1 MAGQGVYE
9 TLYTAYSGTL
19 SSVTNTYVGQWT
31 PVATAALGA
40 SGVLYFILLGFL
52 VIRGAVQRPLAEL
65 AVSAMKFALAM
76 AAWAADQSAGNKS
89 EEPDSFD
96 VEPPILKQDLS
107 DEPLPN
113 GDMARLEKQLARAK
127 QNAAGAERLY
137 KIGVLAKA
145 EVEQRLLKVVRCESD
160 LANAR
165 VARAKEE
172 LAEKESQ
179 LATGEI
185 TRDELESIKT
195 ALAQLTEAA
204 QVAMAKRERAEL
216 EAAEAN
222 LRRQQKLLKLGIAG
236 KDDVDRAQ
244 EKLDAA
250 LAGPAL

>member
-1 MAGQGVYE
+1 M
-9 TLYTAYSGTL
+9 TR
-19 SSVTNTYVGQWT
+19 
-31 PVATAALGA
+31 
-40 SGVLYFILLGFL
+40 I
-52 VIRGAVQRPLAEL
+52 
-65 AVSAMKFALAM
+65 FALLVTAFAMAM

-96 VEPPILKQDLS
+96 VEPPILKQNLS

-113 GDMARLEKQLARAK
+113 GDMARLEKQLERAK
-127 QNAAGAERLY
+127 QNAAGAERLG
-137 KIGVLAKA
+137 KIGVLAKM
-145 EVEQRLLKVVRCESD
+145 EVEQRLLKVVRYESD

-185 TRDELESIKT
+185 TKDELEAVKT

-204 QVAMAKRERAEL
+204 QVAAAKRERAEL

-222 LRRQQKLLKLGIAG
+222 LRRQQKLLKLGIG
-236 KDDVDRAQ
+236 QKSDVTHAE
-244 EKLDAA
+244 EKLAE
-250 LAGPAL
+250 LKGQKN

>member
-1 MAGQGVYE
+1 MARI
-9 TLYTAYSGTL
+9 LAPL
-19 SSVTNTYVGQWT
+19 
-31 PVATAALGA
+31 VAL
-40 SGVLYFILLGFL
+40 
-52 VIRGAVQRPLAEL
+52 
-65 AVSAMKFALAM
+65 FALAI
-76 AAWAADQSAGNKS
+76 AVWGADQSADNKS

-96 VEPPILKQDLS
+96 VEPPILKQNLS

-113 GDMARLEKQLARAK
+113 GDMARLEKQLGRAK

-137 KIGVLAKA
+137 KIGVLAKL

-172 LAEKESQ
+172 LTEKESQ

-185 TRDELESIKT
+185 TRDELESMKT

-204 QVAMAKRERAEL
+204 QVATAKRERAEL

-244 EKLDAA
+244 EKLAELKA
-250 LAGPAL
+250 QKN

>member
-1 MAGQGVYE
+1 MARIFALPV
-9 TLYTAYSGTL
+9 TL
-19 SSVTNTYVGQWT
+19 
-31 PVATAALGA
+31 
-40 SGVLYFILLGFL
+40 
-52 VIRGAVQRPLAEL
+52 
-65 AVSAMKFALAM
+65 FALAM
-76 AAWAADQSAGNKS
+76 VAWAADQSAGNKS

-96 VEPPILKQDLS
+96 VEPPILKQNLS

-113 GDMARLEKQLARAK
+113 GDMARLEKQLERAR

-185 TRDELESIKT
+185 TRDELESMKT
-195 ALAQLTEAA
+195 ALAQLTEVAQAA
-204 QVAMAKRERAEL
+204 AAKRERAEL

-222 LRRQQKLLKLGIAG
+222 LRRQQKLLKLGIG
-236 KDDVDRAQ
+236 QKSDVTQAE
-244 EKLDAA
+244 EKVAELKADKK
-250 LAGPAL
+250 

>member
-1 MAGQGVYE
+1 MARILALPV
-9 TLYTAYSGTL
+9 TLL
-19 SSVTNTYVGQWT
+19 
-31 PVATAALGA
+31 
-40 SGVLYFILLGFL
+40 
-52 VIRGAVQRPLAEL
+52 
-65 AVSAMKFALAM
+65 ALAM
-76 AAWAADQSAGNKS
+76 AVCAADQSAANKS

-96 VEPPILKQDLS
+96 VEPPILKQNLS
-107 DEPLPN
+107 DEPLPD
-113 GDMARLEKQLARAK
+113 GDMARLEKQLQRAR
-127 QNAAGAERLY
+127 QNASGAERLY
-137 KIGVLAKA
+137 KIGVLAKM
-145 EVEQRLLKVVRCESD
+145 EVEQRLLKVVRYESD

-185 TRDELESIKT
+185 TKDELESIKT

-204 QVAMAKRERAEL
+204 QVATAKREQAEL

-244 EKLDAA
+244 EKLAELKA
-250 LAGPAL
+250 PKN

>member
-1 MAGQGVYE
+1 MARIFAPLVTAFAVAMATWAAGQ
-9 TLYTAYSGTL
+9 S
-19 SSVTNTYVGQWT
+19 
-31 PVATAALGA
+31 
-40 SGVLYFILLGFL
+40 
-52 VIRGAVQRPLAEL
+52 AE
-65 AVSAMKFALAM
+65 
-76 AAWAADQSAGNKS
+76 NKS

-96 VEPPILKQDLS
+96 VEPPILKQNLS

-113 GDMARLEKQLARAK
+113 GDLARLEKQLERAK

-137 KIGVLAKA
+137 KIGVLAKV
-145 EVEQRLLKVVRCESD
+145 EVEQRLLKVVRYESD

-185 TRDELESIKT
+185 TRDELESMKT

-204 QVAMAKRERAEL
+204 QAATAKREHAEL

-222 LRRQQKLLKLGIAG
+222 LRRQQTLLKLGIG
-236 KDDVDRAQ
+236 QKSDVTRAE
-244 EKLDAA
+244 EKIAELKAQKN
-250 LAGPAL
+250 

>member
-1 MAGQGVYE
+1 MARIFALPV
-9 TLYTAYSGTL
+9 TL
-19 SSVTNTYVGQWT
+19 V
-31 PVATAALGA
+31 
-40 SGVLYFILLGFL
+40 
-52 VIRGAVQRPLAEL
+52 
-65 AVSAMKFALAM
+65 ALAM
-76 AAWAADQSAGNKS
+76 AVCAADQSAENKS

-96 VEPPILKQDLS
+96 VEPPILKQNLS

-113 GDMARLEKQLARAK
+113 GDLARLEKQLERAK

-137 KIGVLAKA
+137 KIGVLAKM

-179 LATGEI
+179 FATGEI
-185 TRDELESIKT
+185 TRDELESMKT

-204 QVAMAKRERAEL
+204 QVATAKRERAEL

-236 KDDVDRAQ
+236 KSDVDRAE
-244 EKLDAA
+244 EKLAELKA
-250 LAGPAL
+250 QNTR

>member
-1 MAGQGVYE
+1 MARIFALPV
-9 TLYTAYSGTL
+9 TLL
-19 SSVTNTYVGQWT
+19 
-31 PVATAALGA
+31 
-40 SGVLYFILLGFL
+40 
-52 VIRGAVQRPLAEL
+52 
-65 AVSAMKFALAM
+65 ALAM
-76 AAWAADQSAGNKS
+76 AVCAADQSAGNKS

-96 VEPPILKQDLS
+96 VEPPILKQNLS

-113 GDMARLEKQLARAK
+113 GDMARLEKQLQRAK

-137 KIGVLAKA
+137 KIGVLAKM
-145 EVEQRLLKVVRCESD
+145 EVEQRLLKVIRCESD

-204 QVAMAKRERAEL
+204 QVATAKRERAEL

-244 EKLDAA
+244 EKLAELKA
-250 LAGPAL
+250 PKN

>member
-1 MAGQGVYE
+1 MAR
-9 TLYTAYSGTL
+9 
-19 SSVTNTYVGQWT
+19 
-31 PVATAALGA
+31 
-40 SGVLYFILLGFL
+40 I
-52 VIRGAVQRPLAEL
+52 
-65 AVSAMKFALAM
+65 FALPVTLLALTM
-76 AAWAADQSAGNKS
+76 AVWAADQSADNKS
-89 EEPDSFD
+89 EEPESFD
-96 VEPPILKQDLS
+96 VEPPILKQNLS

-113 GDMARLEKQLARAK
+113 SDMARLEKQLERAK

-137 KIGVLAKA
+137 KIGVLAKM
-145 EVEQRLLKVVRCESD
+145 EVEQRSLKVVRCESD

-185 TRDELESIKT
+185 TRDELESMKT

-204 QVAMAKRERAEL
+204 QVATAKRERAEL

-236 KDDVDRAQ
+236 KSDVDRAE
-244 EKLDAA
+244 EKLAELKA
-250 LAGPAL
+250 QK